1 MQQEHDVF
9 DQHDKEVRDL
19 IYIYKRL
26 ANQDVAQT
34 YSNQPPLQ
42 SIASTMRE
50 MDPAFFRDLITAMK
64 QVERINPV
72 KPGTYDPGR

>member
-1 MQQEHDVF
+1 MQQELDVF
-9 DQHDKEVRDL
+9 DKHDKEVREI
-19 IYIYKRL
+19 IYLYKRL

-34 YSNQPPLQ
+34 YSNKPPLQ

-64 QVERINPV
+64 QVERVNPV
-72 KPGTYDPGR
+72 NPGSFDIGR

>member
-1 MQQEHDVF
+1 MSDLDVF
-9 DQHDKEVRDL
+9 DKHDKEVRDI
-19 IYIYKRL
+19 IYLYKRL

-50 MDPAFFRDLITAMK
+50 MDPAFFRDLMAAMT
-64 QVERINPV
+64 QVERKNPV
-72 KPGTYDPGR
+72 RPGSYDPGR